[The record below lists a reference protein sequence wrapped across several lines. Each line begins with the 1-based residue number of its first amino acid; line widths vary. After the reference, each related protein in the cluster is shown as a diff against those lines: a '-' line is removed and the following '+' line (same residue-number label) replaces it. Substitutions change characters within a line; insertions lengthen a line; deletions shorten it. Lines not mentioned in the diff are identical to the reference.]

1 MNIISQQAY
10 LIIGRLKQLSANFT
24 AMVSRLFSE
33 FSNYLT
39 ILAAMSVLSVLLSP
53 VSRVYLFAY
62 VRYGYLMFMLF
73 RIPLRRTLTSGRND
87 YMNEPFGV
95 LRFFYNFL
103 THVFEDPLYLI
114 LASVVGTYV
123 MLNPLSM
130 LVGYYLPWLNG
141 VSLGLVNSILELT
154 LFAGFVELAIK
165 YRPSVSV
172 DTSTFASGL
181 AGSLLML
188 WLVHDELI
196 CFMPLLTP
204 VLSLFALPAVEM
216 IIVGT
221 CCYAMAYFVADLM
234 PKLTGSEWQIRLLTQ
249 DTKILHAPRL
259 GKSQRDLNNDD
270 YTLDADAR
278 VTQFLRALNGNP
290 AAQRDFAAL
299 INQYVPADA
308 CASVSA

>member
-1 MNIISQQAY
+1 MTKIKQQV
-10 LIIGRLKQLSANFT
+10 NE
-24 AMVSRLFSE
+24 LFSQLTRSISGLVQTVATLFSQ

-39 ILAAMSVLSVLLSP
+39 ILASMSVVSVLLSP
-53 VSRVYLFAY
+53 VSRFYLFAY
-62 VRYGYLMFMLF
+62 VRYGYLAFMLF
-73 RIPLRRTLTSGRND
+73 RSPLQKTLTRGDND
-87 YMNEPFGV
+87 YMNQPFGV

-103 THVFEDPLYLI
+103 MHVFEDPLYLI
-114 LASVVGTYV
+114 LASVVASYV

-130 LVGYYLPWLNG
+130 LVGYYWPWLNG

-172 DTSTFASGL
+172 DTSTFAAGL

-188 WLVHDELI
+188 WLVHDELM

-234 PKLTGSEWQIRLLTQ
+234 PKLTGSEWQIRLLAQ
-249 DTKILHAPRL
+249 DVNKALHAVSLDKPQHGL
-259 GKSQRDLNNDD
+259 D

-278 VTQFLRALNGNP
+278 ITQFLRALNGDS

-299 INQYVPADA
+299 INQYAP
-308 CASVSA
+308 ASVSA